1 MMSNTPLQ
9 FRIAQLADVPAI
21 CALVNSAYRGD
32 SSRAG
37 WTTEANL
44 LTGVRVEAPEV
55 NDLISNPDSCILVC
69 QQGDHIV
76 GSLNLQKT
84 DDGAYFGMFAVQ
96 PTLQGA
102 GIGKQFM
109 AQAEQTVQARWGVKR
124 MWMTV
129 ITTRTELI
137 AYYERRGYSR
147 TGRIVPFPEEVGEE
161 FRLVKDIEML
171 ELAKEF

>member
-1 MMSNTPLQ
+1 MMSHSPLQ
-9 FRIAQLADVPAI
+9 FRIAQLTDVPAI

-55 NDLISNPDSCILVC
+55 SDLISNSDSFILVC
-69 QQGDHIV
+69 QQGDQII
-76 GSLNLQKT
+76 GSVNLQRT
-84 DDGAYFGMFAVQ
+84 EDGAYLGMFAVQ
-96 PTLQGA
+96 PTLQGG
-102 GIGKQFM
+102 GIGKQFI
-109 AQAEQTVQARWGVKR
+109 AQAEREVQERWGVTR

-137 AYYERRGYSR
+137 SYYERRGYTR
-147 TGRIVPFPEEVGEE
+147 TGRIVPFPEEVSDE